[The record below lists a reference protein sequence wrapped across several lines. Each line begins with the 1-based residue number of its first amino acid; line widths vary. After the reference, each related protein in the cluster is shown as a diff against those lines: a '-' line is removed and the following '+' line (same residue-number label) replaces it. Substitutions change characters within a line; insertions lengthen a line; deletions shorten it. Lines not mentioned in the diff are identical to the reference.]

1 MARPHIEPFC
11 DRDEHFKPMR
21 LLGFGTGMHYKMLSM
36 DTDTGACSMTVQFDG
51 GYKRTPGFS
60 WSEYE
65 FIVIEGELKVG
76 DRTCRKG
83 HYFYV
88 PAGYAL
94 PEISSDQ
101 GCLVLYMYN
110 TGEPSHEEATEH
122 HPSAQTQL
130 YHDVDSYMDIPWAAG
145 NVAKPSVASGCMIK
159 LLNYNPNSFAM
170 TFLYCMTPNFYQD
183 NISYHDCA
191 EESYHL
197 WGTSWM
203 MQFGDVPTG
212 GYFWRPAYINHGA
225 FASEYGCIALGRV
238 DSKLFN
244 HFHYNPWTTPVETR
258 SAQRRGYSPE
268 TRCCITGPSARTTTI
283 PTVRRTSRCLC
294 PDGAMRTVT
303 IRSTRVTAIGTIT
316 GTAITIMTTTA
327 RIPTIIITITKA
339 GSVATRSPNK
349 KQRLRPLFFY
359 SPLICSRGACGHP
372 IRP

>member
-11 DRDEHFKPMR
+11 DRDTHFKPMR

-36 DTDTGACSMTVQFDG
+36 DVDTGACSMTVQFDG
-51 GYKRTPGFS
+51 GYKRSPGFS

-65 FIVIEGELKVG
+65 LIVIEGELRVG
-76 DRTCRKG
+76 DRVCRKG

-88 PAGYAL
+88 PAGYAM

-101 GCLVLYMYN
+101 GCLLLYMYN
-110 TGEPSHEEATEH
+110 TGEPSHEEATTH
-122 HPSAQTQL
+122 HASTQTQL
-130 YHDVDSYMDIPWAAG
+130 YHDVDSYMDLSWAMG
-145 NVAKPSVASGCMIK
+145 NVAKPSVATGCMIK

-244 HFHYNPWTTPVETR
+244 HFHYNPWSTPVENADR
-258 SAQRRGYSPE
+258 SEARLLARDPLLYHWAFSQDHNHPHSPKDFELTMPRRGNEEGHDTEHKSDGHRHDHWHGHHHHDEESPH
-268 TRCCITGPSARTTTI
+268 THDHTH
-283 PTVRRTSRCLC
+283 
-294 PDGAMRTVT
+294 DH
-303 IRSTRVTAIGTIT
+303 
-316 GTAITIMTTTA
+316 
-327 RIPTIIITITKA
+327 
-339 GSVATRSPNK
+339 
-349 KQRLRPLFFY
+349 Q
-359 SPLICSRGACGHP
+359 H
-372 IRP
+372 